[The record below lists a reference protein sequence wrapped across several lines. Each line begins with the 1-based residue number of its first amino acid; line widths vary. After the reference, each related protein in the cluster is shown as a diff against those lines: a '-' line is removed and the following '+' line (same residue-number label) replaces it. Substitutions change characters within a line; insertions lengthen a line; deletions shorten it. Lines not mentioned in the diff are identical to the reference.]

1 MSDHVEITRRIV
13 DLERRWSAFWRSLAV
28 GAIGMLVIAGAGGV
42 WVAQAGSDT
51 KQARVVAD
59 SSLKKATSNE
69 KRIEKVEEVLEDH
82 ANHLEDLLDGQQAIA
97 EAVGAKMPK
106 RKVRVKGVTN

>member
-1 MSDHVEITRRIV
+1 MSDSVEKRIV
-13 DLERRWSAFWRSLAV
+13 ELERRWTTFWKSLAV
-28 GAIGMLVIAGAGGV
+28 GAIGLLLAAGAGGV
-42 WVAQAGSDT
+42 WVAQAGSET

-59 SSLKKATSNE
+59 AGLVKSASNE

-97 EAVGAKMPK
+97 DAVGAKMPK